1 MGRHKLV
8 EKKEKK
14 ENKENKESDIE
25 KDENINDI
33 QESETKSASRPRGR
47 PKKTINQTA
56 NIQSKPKIFELEQN
70 KEKSSIALH
79 IPLYDDST
87 SESEISQK
95 NQFTMKDESE
105 DESESESESE
115 SIKVSEKKNNTNK
128 FIMYLSDDESDDDQN
143 VKSLKKKLKK
153 KEDLIKKLK
162 DEIHTKSIECNDAIY
177 SISQKKTP
185 DVKLLN
191 MKLFNIN
198 KDNKDN
204 KNNIIEKTKNACW
217 WCTYNF
223 ENYPCFIPEKYN
235 DGKFYVFGN
244 FCSYNCALAYVLKDD
259 DYKVANRV
267 SLIKRLYSELYETSE
282 PLFPSPPRELLNKFG
297 GPMTIEEYK
306 NERLKLELKEYKMK
320 FNNILQIPFHFEE
333 INREYNIQRSL

>member
-1 MGRHKLV
+1 MGRHKLADNQ
-8 EKKEKK
+8 KKRK
-14 ENKENKESDIE
+14 EDNKE
-25 KDENINDI
+25 KDESEKEDEIKEDM
-33 QESETKSASRPRGR
+33 QESKSESTSRPRGR
-47 PKKTINQTA
+47 PKKAVTQPN
-56 NIQSKPKIFELEQN
+56 NIQSKPKIFELDQS

-79 IPLYDDST
+79 IPLYDDSS

-105 DESESESESE
+105 DEDE
-115 SIKVSEKKNNTNK
+115 KVFEKKSNVNK
-128 FIMYLSDDESDDDQN
+128 LIMYLSDDDSDDDQN

-162 DEIHTKSIECNDAIY
+162 DEIHTKSNDCNDAIY

-191 MKLFNIN
+191 MKLFNLN
-198 KDNKDN
+198 KDNKC
-204 KNNIIEKTKNACW
+204 NIGEKTKIACW

-223 ENYPCFIPEKYN
+223 DNFPCFIPEKYN

-244 FCSYNCALAYVLKDD
+244 FCSYNCALAYILKDD

-267 SLIKRLYSELYETSE
+267 SLIKRLYSELYETTE
-282 PLFPSPPRELLNKFG
+282 PLFPSPPKELLNKFG
-297 GPMTIEEYK
+297 GPMTLEEYK
-306 NERLKLELKEYKMK
+306 NEQTKLELKEYKMK

-333 INREYNIQRSL
+333 INREYNTQRCL